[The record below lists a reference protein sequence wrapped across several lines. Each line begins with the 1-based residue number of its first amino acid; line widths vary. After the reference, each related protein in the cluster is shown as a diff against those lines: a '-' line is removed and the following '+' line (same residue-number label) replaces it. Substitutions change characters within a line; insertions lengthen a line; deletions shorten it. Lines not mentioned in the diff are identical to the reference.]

1 MIHMH
6 GHLSCIVIA
15 ITIETRRFL
24 TLFYFHFL
32 SFPFPCSYLQS
43 MQKGEHTRL
52 GQAMFELFQ
61 NDSLDDEELLQR
73 SKELVAASQK
83 VIQMAQENVDE
94 YGQID
99 VKTGE
104 RVEDNK

>member
-1 MIHMH
+1 
-6 GHLSCIVIA
+6 
-15 ITIETRRFL
+15 
-24 TLFYFHFL
+24 
-32 SFPFPCSYLQS
+32 